1 MRQHTYI
8 YIYICALPLMRPI
21 NVCIM
26 QIHQICL
33 LCGLTL
39 VLLDGDEAVSSS
51 T

>member
-8 YIYICALPLMRPI
+8 YMCIAI
-21 NVCIM
+21 NEAYQCM
-26 QIHQICL
+26 YYANTSICL